1 MTQRTRVLMS
11 VGVPLCLV
19 GMLIAIVFALQPT
32 PERALFNQIQIGEPL
47 HVAEGFLGKAE
58 KVLGIDNK
66 GQVGI
71 SGYIWR
77 PNNRITIWVEV
88 DADKRIT
95 KKSFQDERD
104 GWLTKLCR
112 RLGL

>member
-1 MTQRTRVLMS
+1 MTKRTRVVMS
-11 VGVPLCLV
+11 VGVLV
-19 GMLIAIVFALQPT
+19 CVVVMLIAFVLAFQPT

-58 KVLGIDNK
+58 KVLGIDNR
-66 GQVGI
+66 GQVG
-71 SGYIWR
+71 SNGYIWR
-77 PNNRITIWVEV
+77 PNDRITIWVEV